1 MMTDPAARIA
11 ELRRRIDDANYRYY
25 ILDDNSIPDAEYD
38 RLMRELEALEA
49 AHPECADVS
58 SPTQRVGNQ
67 PSSKFE
73 EVAHSVPMLSLGN
86 AFTDEEIVDFVAR
99 IEKETGD
106 GTPMFS
112 VEPKLD
118 GLAISLRYEHG
129 VFVRGATRGDGST
142 GEDVT
147 SNLRTVKCIP
157 LRLRED
163 AGPVPDV
170 LDVRGEVFMPKAAFE
185 RYNAWALA
193 NGEKT
198 LANPRNGAAGSLRQ
212 LDPRMTAKRPLSFY
226 AYALGEVSAM
236 PAGVD
241 THSQALAWLKTL
253 GLPICPEARTARGVD
268 GVLAFYRDLG
278 ARRDALPYDID
289 GSVYKLDRYDQQR
302 AMGFVSRAPRWAIA
316 HKYPAQEEMTFV
328 EAIDVQ
334 VGRTGAL
341 TPVARLKPVQVAGV
355 VVTNATLHNADQVAR
370 LDVRIGD
377 AVIVRR
383 AGDVIPEV
391 VRVIDERRP
400 RDAAGEALHPPYALP
415 TVCPVCGSAVERE
428 DGEVVARCT
437 GGLFCAAQRKQ
448 ALIHFA
454 SRRAMD
460 IEGLGERFVD
470 ALVEF
475 GYVKTVA
482 DLYRLTLE
490 DFLEMKRRAD
500 EREGTTPETVKAG
513 KVASK
518 WAENL
523 LSSIASSKNPPIERF
538 LYALG
543 IMDAGE
549 GTAKNIAKSFGRLE
563 WIRSADALIFLAV
576 PDVGAAVAKSISA
589 FFRESHNE
597 EVLDQLLSSGVLPL
611 EVGSPAIGFINKF
624 DFSFFIEAI
633 KALNSSSSRTYLYG
647 VGSKAIGVLE
657 KKCSGIED
665 IFSLTSADIVD
676 SGWGNEA
683 ADQFLKI
690 TKDPVWKDRLRK
702 SLILVSEMRSVSPS
716 DSSGGRLSGKKIVLT
731 GDMGFITR
739 DALKDQL
746 EELGAAVVS
755 SVSKKTDFVIA
766 GDAAGSKLTK
776 AKELG
781 LKIIKKNDLV
791 DFLNENSD

>member
-1 MMTDPAARIA
+1 MTDPAARIA
-11 ELRRRIDDANYRYY
+11 ELRRLIEDANHRYHV
-25 ILDDNSIPDAEYD
+25 LDDPSIPDAEYD

-49 AHPECADVS
+49 AHPQFADPT
-58 SPTQRVGNQ
+58 SPTQRVGNA
-67 PSSKFE
+67 PSSKFKT
-73 EVAHSVPMLSLGN
+73 VAHTVSMLSLGN
-86 AFTDEEIVDFVAR
+86 AFIDQEIVDFVAR

-106 GTPMFS
+106 SAPMFS

-129 VFVRGATRGDGST
+129 VFVRGATRGDGSI

-147 SNLRTVKCIP
+147 ANLRTIKCIP
-157 LRLRED
+157 LKLRDD

-170 LDVRGEVFMPKAAFE
+170 LDVRGEVFMPKAAFD

-193 NGEKT
+193 NDEDT

-212 LDPRMTAKRPLSFY
+212 LDPRVTAKRPLSFY

-241 THSQALAWLKTL
+241 THSKALAWLKTL
-253 GLPICPEARTARGVD
+253 GLPICREARTARGVD

-302 AMGFVSRAPRWAIA
+302 AMGYVSRAPRWAIA
-316 HKYPAQEEMTFV
+316 HKYPAQEEATVV

-341 TPVARLKPVQVAGV
+341 TPVARLQPVQVAGV
-355 VVTNATLHNADQVAR
+355 VVTNATLHNADQIAR
-370 LDVRIGD
+370 LDVRVGD
-377 AVIVRR
+377 GVIVRR

-391 VRVIDERRP
+391 VRVIEERRP
-400 RDAAGEALHPPYALP
+400 RHANGEPLHAPYALP
-415 TVCPVCGSAVERE
+415 TVCPVCGSTVERDE
-428 DGEVVARCT
+428 GEVVARCT

-470 ALVEF
+470 DLVEF

-482 DLYRLTLE
+482 DLYTLTLD

-500 EREGTTPETVKAG
+500 ERDNTTPKTFKAG

-518 WAENL
+518 WAVNL
-523 LSSIASSKNPPIERF
+523 ISSIASSRNPPIERF

-543 IMDAGE
+543 IMDIGE
-549 GTAKNIAKSFGRLE
+549 GTAKNIAKSFGRIE

-576 PDVGAAVAKSISA
+576 PDVGSTVAKSISA

-597 EVLDQLLSSGVLPL
+597 EVLDQLLSSGVLPM

-624 DFSFFIEAI
+624 DFSFFVEAI
-633 KALNSSSSRTYLYG
+633 KTLNSSSSGAYLYG
-647 VGSKAIGVLE
+647 VGPKAISELE
-657 KKCSGIED
+657 KKCTEIED
-665 IFSLTSADIVD
+665 IFSLTAADIVD
-676 SGWGNEA
+676 SGWSKEA

-690 TKDPVWKDRLRK
+690 TKDPVWKNRLRK
-702 SLILVSEMRSVSPS
+702 SLVLVSEMRSVLPS
-716 DSSGGRLSGKKIVLT
+716 ESSGGRLSGKKIVLT

-739 DALKDQL
+739 DALKNRL
-746 EELGAAVVS
+746 EGLGAAVVS
-755 SVSKKTDFVIA
+755 SVSKKTDFVVA
-766 GDAAGSKLTK
+766 GDAAGSKLIK

-781 LKIIKKNDLV
+781 LRIIQKNDLV
-791 DFLNENSD
+791 DFLKENSD